1 MGKLILSHL
10 FISLSLFF
18 IAYGLPEFEEYKKSL
33 MLYNDISEFEK
44 YREEI
49 LKEFDAYKAIV
60 YEEFK
65 NYKKLLSNIWD
76 EPEIP
81 DKEKFVEYSPSLKE
95 KKVVDFKKGTV
106 RISVITKNKKQAV
119 EKIKQSLKDLLL
131 EDKITAYKRDVVV
144 HRIENRIKN
153 FKHIK
158 TSKINNQPIV
168 SDVLLKEITPK
179 EIDRFVENK
188 VDEKK
193 IKETVNKKTKG
204 EKIYTL
210 EIKFEDKNLL
220 RKAKAYSPIVKKF
233 SEKYNLPPNL
243 VLAVI
248 HTESYFNPY
257 AKSPVPAYGLMQI
270 VPFSAGR
277 DITKFLYGRSFILS
291 PSYLFNDF
299 KNIEAGTTYLYLLE
313 YRYLKDIRNPE
324 SRLYC
329 AIASYN
335 TGVGNLARVFTGTT
349 NLKKAVRKIN
359 TLSPEEVYRTL
370 LEDLPYK
377 ETKDYLKKIKERM
390 ELYEELGL

>member
-1 MGKLILSHL
+1 MSKLILSHL
-10 FISLSLFF
+10 LISLSLFF
-18 IAYGLPEFEEYKKSL
+18 QAYALSEFEEYKKNLTS
-33 MLYNDISEFEK
+33 YNDISEFEK
-44 YREEI
+44 YREEV
-49 LKEFDAYKAIV
+49 LKEFNTYKAIV
-60 YEEFK
+60 YEEFE
-65 NYKKLLSNIWD
+65 NYKKLLSKVWD
-76 EPEIP
+76 KPETP

-95 KKVVDFKKGTV
+95 KK
-106 RISVITKNKKQAV
+106 
-119 EKIKQSLKDLLL
+119 
-131 EDKITAYKRDVVV
+131 KRDVVV
-144 HRIENRIKN
+144 HRIEKRIKD

-158 TSKINNQPIV
+158 TSKINNQPII
-168 SDVLLKEITPK
+168 SDVLLKKVTPK
-179 EIDRFVENK
+179 EIDRFVESK

-193 IKETVNKKTKG
+193 IKETVNRKIKG
-204 EKIYTL
+204 EKVYTL
-210 EIKFEDKNLL
+210 EIKFSDKNLL
-220 RKAKAYSPIVKKF
+220 KKAKAYSPIVKKF

-270 VPFSAGR
+270 VPFSAGK

-313 YRYLKDIRNPE
+313 NRYLKDIKNPE

-349 NLKKAVRKIN
+349 NLKRAVKKIN

-370 LEDLPYK
+370 LQL
-377 ETKDYLKKIKERM
+377 
-390 ELYEELGL
+390 